1 MKENHKKF
9 LKHLD
14 DSADTVFTCAKYF
27 YNKGIPVEISPM
39 TKAKNHGEWKSHAD
53 NGDLLISQRIEVK
66 GLSHDFT
73 CADDWKFGKEFIICA
88 KHSWDLANPKPY
100 AYMICNRERT
110 HVAIVYGRTKDK
122 WTTKTVQDSRYNEYT
137 QECYL
142 CPLEYIIWEKL

>member
-73 CADDWKFGKEFIICA
+73 CADDWKFGKE
-88 KHSWDLANPKPY
+88 
-100 AYMICNRERT
+100 
-110 HVAIVYGRTKDK
+110 
-122 WTTKTVQDSRYNEYT
+122 
-137 QECYL
+137 
-142 CPLEYIIWEKL
+142 